1 MSKHRT
7 LAWMLTLL
15 LLLSPASGLCSK
27 YSSDPQLVSYFQEED
42 LALCPMQE
50 GDSGDAVSRLQIRL
64 YSLGYGTLKH
74 RDIYDATTSRD
85 VAFFQGQNDLPQTGV
100 ADEATLLA
108 LYRWDAPLAMRSP
121 MYIPDAQMNSCT
133 LIPAYVYW
141 YLHHEQMEALCQ
153 QAYELTQGYFLIGI
167 THKDPCE
174 LRLIR
179 PEKYPHALPLVENE
193 TFRQQALEQL
203 CQQDGLFNT
212 LSFSPEEGRFG
223 FKAYGTMGGCF
234 VNLVYHPDGFE
245 DGTYQRRLND
255 HWAILLHGAT

>member
-1 MSKHRT
+1 MWNKRLWAVL
-7 LAWMLTLL
+7 LAFALL
-15 LLLSPASGLCSK
+15 WPVVGIASED
-27 YSSDPQLVSYFQEED
+27 SDRSQLVSYFREED

-64 YSLGYGTLKH
+64 RSLGYGTLKH

-141 YLHHEQMEALCQ
+141 YLHHEQMESLCQ
-153 QAYELTQGYFLIGI
+153 QAYGLTQGYFLIGI
-167 THKDPCE
+167 THKAPCE
-174 LRLIR
+174 LRLNQ
-179 PEKYPHALPLVENE
+179 PEKYPHALPLVENDA
-193 TFRQQALEQL
+193 FRQQALEQL

-212 LSFSPEEGRFG
+212 LSFSPEEGRFA

-234 VNLVYHPDGFE
+234 VNLVYHPEGFE
-245 DGTYQRRLND
+245 DGTYQRRLNE